1 MSQVP
6 RLRPPVAVV
15 ALGRSDHRDEALPA
29 RVMGRARTLLGEIGR
44 MRGRPHTLSL
54 AKDPGSLVEDPGD
67 GFEVKGN
74 LALASATH
82 EGPLV
87 DWIEGQGSSP
97 RLDRVLE
104 GRRRIVIIDTLL
116 RGEKAGTVSHWHL
129 EAGSPGGLTALSQ
142 YQPNA
147 HFSLEHLAF
156 WLEDDLPAS
165 GLDFIGIEPHD
176 LGEGHGISSPIRRRL
191 GTISSQVTAVL
202 IRILAEEG
210 W

>member
-1 MSQVP
+1 MSQIP
-6 RLRPPVAVV
+6 RSRPPVAVV

-54 AKDPGSLVEDPGD
+54 AEDPGD
-67 GFEVKGN
+67 GFETEGN
-74 LALASATH
+74 LVLAPVTQ

-156 WLEDDLPAS
+156 WLEDDLPPG
-165 GLDFIGIEPHD
+165 GLDFIGLEPHD